1 MIKENKDILEML
13 KDKGDQINKIISIE
27 ELSELQKE
35 ICKDL
40 RGYERRNEIKEE
52 ICDVY
57 ICLQLLKKIY
67 NFSDKELE
75 EEYNKKMKRNIDRIK
90 ENKIKEDKKI
100 ITFSSP
106 EDALKYFIKTKYKKG
121 YILFKQAAER
131 FLEKYNL
138 IPEKENTFEFINN
151 LFKKLVNENILEE
164 KFKFDRLNYFYND
177 VEDLIFDSKKEALD
191 HFEWYIEGA
200 ETYNKEP
207 MLDIL
212 YFVK

>member
-35 ICKDL
+35 LCKDL

-52 ICDVY
+52 MCDVY
-57 ICLQLLKKIY
+57 ICLQMLKNIY
-67 NFSDKELE
+67 KFNDEELE

-90 ENKIKEDKKI
+90 EKELKKEEVLN
-100 ITFSSP
+100 FSSP
-106 EDALKYFIKTKYKKG
+106 EECLKYFLKKDYKKG

-138 IPEKENTFEFINN
+138 ISKEENKFVFINN
-151 LFKKLVNENILEE
+151 LFSKLVNENILEE
-164 KFKFDRLNYFYND
+164 KFKFNKLNYFYDD
-177 VEDLIFDSKKEALD
+177 VEDLIFDSKKEALE

-212 YFVK
+212 YVVK

>member
-35 ICKDL
+35 LCKDL

-52 ICDVY
+52 MCDVY
-57 ICLQLLKKIY
+57 ICLQMLKNIY
-67 NFSDKELE
+67 KFNDEELE

-90 ENKIKEDKKI
+90 EKELKKEEVLN
-100 ITFSSP
+100 FSSP
-106 EDALKYFIKTKYKKG
+106 EECLKYFLKKDYKKG

-138 IPEKENTFEFINN
+138 ISKEENKFVFINN
-151 LFKKLVNENILEE
+151 LFSKLVNENILEE
-164 KFKFDRLNYFYND
+164 KFKFNKLNYFYDD
-177 VEDLIFDSKKEALD
+177 VEDLIFDSKKEALE

-200 ETYNKEP
+200 ESYNKEP

-212 YFVK
+212 YVVK

>member
-1 MIKENKDILEML
+1 MIKENKEIYELL
-13 KDKGDQINKIISIE
+13 KSKSNIDNKIISIE

-35 ICKDL
+35 LTKDL
-40 RGYERRNEIKEE
+40 RGFNRREEIKEE
-52 ICDVY
+52 IIDVY
-57 ICLQLLKKIY
+57 ICLQMLKDMFKY
-67 NFSDKELE
+67 TDEELE

-164 KFKFDRLNYFYND
+164 KFKFNRLNYFYDD
-177 VEDLIFDSKKEALD
+177 VEDLIFDSKKEALE

>member
-35 ICKDL
+35 LCKDL

-52 ICDVY
+52 MCDVY
-57 ICLQLLKKIY
+57 ICLQMLKNIY
-67 NFSDKELE
+67 KFNDEELE

-90 ENKIKEDKKI
+90 EKELKKEEVLN
-100 ITFSSP
+100 FSSP
-106 EDALKYFIKTKYKKG
+106 EECLKYFLKKDYKKG

-138 IPEKENTFEFINN
+138 ISKEENKFVFINN
-151 LFKKLVNENILEE
+151 LFSKLVTENILEE
-164 KFKFDRLNYFYND
+164 KFKFNSLNYFYDD
-177 VEDLIFDSKKEALD
+177 VEDLIFDSKKEALE
-191 HFEWYIEGA
+191 HFEWYIESA
-200 ETYNKEP
+200 ESYNKEP

-212 YFVK
+212 YVVK

>member
-1 MIKENKDILEML
+1 MIKENKDILKMI

-52 ICDVY
+52 MCDVY
-57 ICLQLLKKIY
+57 ICLQMLKNIY
-67 NFSDKELE
+67 KLNDEELE

-90 ENKIKEDKKI
+90 EKELKKEEVLN
-100 ITFSSP
+100 FSSP
-106 EDALKYFIKTKYKKG
+106 EECLKYFIKTKYEKG

-138 IPEKENTFEFINN
+138 IPKEENTFEFINN

-164 KFKFDRLNYFYND
+164 KFKFNSLNYFYDD
-177 VEDLIFDSKKEALD
+177 VEDLIFDSKKEALK
-191 HFEWYIEGA
+191 HFEWHIEGA
-200 ETYNKEP
+200 ESYSKEP

>member
-1 MIKENKDILEML
+1 MIKENKDILKMI

-52 ICDVY
+52 MCDVY
-57 ICLQLLKKIY
+57 ICLQMLKNIY
-67 NFSDKELE
+67 KFNDEELE

-90 ENKIKEDKKI
+90 EKELKKEEVLN
-100 ITFSSP
+100 FSSP
-106 EDALKYFIKTKYKKG
+106 EECLKHFIKKDYKKG

-138 IPEKENTFEFINN
+138 IPKEENKFDFINN
-151 LFKKLVNENILEE
+151 LFKKLVTENILEE
-164 KFKFDRLNYFYND
+164 KFKFNSLNYFYDD
-177 VEDLIFDSKKEALD
+177 VEDLIFDSKKEALE
-191 HFEWYIEGA
+191 HFEWYIEST
-200 ETYNKEP
+200 ESYNKEP

-212 YFVK
+212 YVVK

>member
-1 MIKENKDILEML
+1 MIKENKEIYELL
-13 KDKGDQINKIISIE
+13 KSKSNIDNKIISIE

-35 ICKDL
+35 LTKDL
-40 RGYERRNEIKEE
+40 RGFNRREEIKEE
-52 ICDVY
+52 IIDVY
-57 ICLQLLKKIY
+57 ICLQMLKDIFKY
-67 NFSDKELE
+67 TDEELE

-90 ENKIKEDKKI
+90 ENKIKEDKKN

-138 IPEKENTFEFINN
+138 ISEKENTFEFINN
-151 LFKKLVNENILEE
+151 LFKKLVIENILEE
-164 KFKFDRLNYFYND
+164 KFKFNRLNYFYDD
-177 VEDLIFDSKKEALD
+177 VEDLIFDSKKEALE